1 MAAPLPFSVFRIA
14 PSYAGGF
21 YYSWEIS
28 GGFNDPAPW
37 EFVVQRGPTN
47 NGPWEDISPKLVNVI
62 AWKDEG
68 GKNLGGKSNT
78 LYFRVVL
85 KTPKGVYVSH
95 VMQPY
100 GDIGRREFLLAR
112 EIIRRETLRARVLSG
127 VECDVYIR
135 STFGPKCTH
144 CLDPVT
150 GEVRDSHCKYCFGT
164 GRYPAYYGPHRM
176 MLSFSVDSA
185 HHKTNSNDGTHET
198 RMFEA
203 LAIGNPVLKHGDVIV
218 DIKQDKRYVIG
229 TAAII
234 SEVRRIP
241 CLQNLAF
248 EEASVS
254 DSVYKIGIPVDED
267 EDGCDGCG
275 DCGDCEECDE

>member
-1 MAAPLPFSVFRIA
+1 MVTKSPFYSFRIA

-21 YYSWEIS
+21 YYLWEIL
-28 GGFNDPAPW
+28 GDFNDPAPW
-37 EFVVQRGPTN
+37 EFVVQRGSMN

-85 KTPKGVYVSH
+85 KTPKGVYASH

-112 EIIRRETLRARVLSG
+112 EIIRREALRARVLAG

-150 GEVRDSHCKYCFGT
+150 GEIRDSHCKYCFGT
-164 GRYPAYYGPHRM
+164 GRYPAYFGPHRM
-176 MLSFSVDSA
+176 MLSFSPDVA
-185 HHKTNSNDGTHET
+185 HHKASSNAGTQET

-218 DIKQDKRYVIG
+218 DTRQDKRYIIG
-229 TAAII
+229 TARMTA
-234 SEVRRIP
+234 EVRRIP

-248 EEASVS
+248 EEAPVS
-254 DSVYKIGIPVDED
+254 DVVYRIGLPADDDATDE
-267 EDGCDGCG
+267 EGCD
-275 DCGDCEECDE
+275 E